1 MKWRSIYVNWLEILM
16 LHERSSGTEWRK
28 SVLMSCFIPNLAW
41 WSDWTIRGSLINSSV
56 AATFYW
62 FGIDRVI
69 NARFNTMYRKTVW
82 GLGGTG
88 LLLDHQASL
97 FVSHPG
103 GLCLQPSVGDWISTA
118 TNHVRW
124 WWVLPSVSTSVHI
137 CEVTTDQ
144 FHITN
149 NQRASQGIIPPG
161 LIQHNRSPKLS
172 KDSATWSQ

>member
-1 MKWRSIYVNWLEILM
+1 M
-16 LHERSSGTEWRK
+16 LLERSSGTEWRK

-69 NARFNTMYRKTVW
+69 NARFNTTYRETVW
-82 GLGGTG
+82 GLGGMG
-88 LLLDHQASL
+88 LLLDHQTFL
-97 FVSHPG
+97 
-103 GLCLQPSVGDWISTA
+103 GLGVCFTPWGCMFTAQCWGWISTV
-118 TNHVRW
+118 TNHGQW

-144 FHITN
+144 FHK
-149 NQRASQGIIPPG
+149 QSQGQPRDNPPRPDPTQQIPQAVDR
-161 LIQHNRSPKLS
+161 LL
-172 KDSATWSQ
+172 ATWSQ